1 MKSAADCPARIK
13 QNIETGQ
20 FWMRKDHNHERIEKC
35 YEDFL
40 MSAIKVRKFAK
51 KLKIKKEPEEKKVTT
66 GFEGCEDMGN
76 FALEMS
82 RLKFE
87 GIIRAAE
94 EAEEEPDE
102 SLLVEILSE

>member
-1 MKSAADCPARIK
+1 
-13 QNIETGQ
+13 
-20 FWMRKDHNHERIEKC
+20 MRKDHNHEKTEMS

-51 KLKIKKEPEEKKVTT
+51 KLKIQKEPEEKKVAT

-87 GIIRAAE
+87 GMIMVAE

-102 SLLVEILSE
+102 SLLVEIFSE